1 MLCSVSLFAGLRCDC
16 NRSVLT
22 TWPSSTKR
30 PHDEVRCGDARKSAF
45 ISMNASG
52 LDGLSRSALVCGQ
65 VYAWFFFGGKE
76 NVERNEN
83 LAFSDRFGSK
93 LRRSPSAGRPNEDR
107 SCLVAENVRRLDDHG
122 AKPRAERCA
131 LMKGVRAR
139 SGRSARPRPTTGTP
153 RPAR

>member
-65 VYAWFFFGGKE
+65 VYAWFF
-76 NVERNEN
+76 
-83 LAFSDRFGSK
+83 LAVRK
-93 LRRSPSAGRPNEDR
+93 MWSA
-107 SCLVAENVRRLDDHG
+107 
-122 AKPRAERCA
+122 
-131 LMKGVRAR
+131 
-139 SGRSARPRPTTGTP
+139 
-153 RPAR
+153 